1 LNLRKEAQSTL
12 IHPLFFRDDEEQI
25 FIIISNGEHRK
36 LYTTQK
42 ALGQEK
48 KKECVCVFVLQW

>member
-1 LNLRKEAQSTL
+1 MQQL
-12 IHPLFFRDDEEQI
+12 IHPLFVRDDEEQI